1 MAIRIR
7 YASILAAAALA
18 GSYLA
23 SVSVEAKSSCVRA
36 GGEATM
42 ITEDLAKF
50 MANAALKNSI
60 SGMGAKAAGPVSVS
74 CAGNMGMT
82 SCKAFQRACK

>member
-1 MAIRIR
+1 MALELR
-7 YASILAAAALA
+7 YALILAAAALA
-18 GSYLA
+18 GSYLVP
-23 SVSVEAKSSCVRA
+23 VSAEAKSSCVRA

-42 ITEDLAKF
+42 VTQDLAKF

-60 SGMGAKAAGPVSVS
+60 SGMGAKPAGQITMNCSGTV
-74 CAGNMGMT
+74 GMT

>member
-1 MAIRIR
+1 MATMLR
-7 YASILAAAALA
+7 YAPILAAAVLA

-23 SVSVEAKSSCVRA
+23 PAPAAAKSSCVRA

-60 SGMGAKAAGPVSVS
+60 SGIGAKPAGQISMT

-82 SCKAFQRACK
+82 SCRAFQRACK

>member
-1 MAIRIR
+1 MTRLR
-7 YASILAAAALA
+7 YALIAAAAAALA
-18 GSYLA
+18 GSYY
-23 SVSVEAKSSCVRA
+23 VSAEAKTSCVKA

-60 SGMGAKAAGPVSVS
+60 SGMGAKPAGQIAMN
-74 CAGNMGMT
+74 CTGNMGMT

>member
-1 MAIRIR
+1 MISIKHWAI
-7 YASILAAAALA
+7 AATVAVVGTTLVA
-18 GSYLA
+18 GGTA
-23 SVSVEAKSSCVRA
+23 AKSSCVRA

-42 ITEDLAKF
+42 ITEDLARF

-60 SGMGAKAAGPVSVS
+60 SGMGAKPAGQISMT

>member
-1 MAIRIR
+1 MPSIKH
-7 YASILAAAALA
+7 YALAAAVTLA
-18 GSYLA
+18 ATSLA
-23 SVSVEAKSSCVRA
+23 AAGLEAKSSCVRA

-42 ITEDLAKF
+42 ITEDLARF

-60 SGMGAKAAGPVSVS
+60 SGMGAKPAGQISMN